1 MATAAVT
8 SFSLFRNCTTTTVRA
23 FVTVK
28 ASNTNFTTSLLPLH
42 SRRSLCRDSATN
54 NEEAAVKVAA
64 MNADTG
70 APTIF
75 DKIISKEIP
84 SSIVYEDYLVLAFR
98 DINLQAPVHVLV
110 IPKLRDGLTSLGKT
124 GFLFNLSFPD
134 ASRSGPHMEH
144 SETRFNRGVLRIVIY
159 NYKVDGWDGKLEEDQ
174 NNGGTGVNKL
184 VKQQAWH
191 LSGCFMLLCL
201 PLLSPTR

>member
-1 MATAAVT
+1 MATAAIT
-8 SFSLFRNCTTTTVRA
+8 SFSLFRNCATTTVRA
-23 FVTVK
+23 FVTMK

-42 SRRSLCRDSATN
+42 SRRSMCHDSATN
-54 NEEAAVKVAA
+54 NEEAAAKVAA
-64 MNADTG
+64 VNADTG

-84 SSIVYEDYLVLAFR
+84 SNIVYEDDLVLAFR
-98 DINLQAPVHVLV
+98 DINPQAPVHVLV
-110 IPKLRDGLTSLGKT
+110 IPKLRDGLTGLGMT
-124 GFLFNLSFPD
+124 GSLFNLSVSD
-134 ASRSGPHMEH
+134 ASRSEPHMEH
-144 SETRFNRGVLRIVIY
+144 SETKFNLGVLRIVIY
-159 NYKVDGWDGKLEEDQ
+159 NYEVDGWDGKLEEYQ

-191 LSGCFMLLCL
+191 LSGCLMPLCL